1 MRTHKY
7 DGAEHRR
14 WSARLLELE
23 GSLVVLDAAFAE
35 DIEHNLLGK
44 IAAGTLSTEYYW
56 LDRWYNVFRF
66 SNPDHSLRSFYCNLN
81 LPPNF
86 DGKVLSYTDLD
97 IDVLVKPDFSFEVLD
112 EDDFETNA
120 EKYDYPD
127 YIRRNVDRALAD
139 LIKLIETKSFPFS

>member
-1 MRTHKY
+1 M
-7 DGAEHRR
+7 
-14 WSARLLELE
+14 
-23 GSLVVLDAAFAE
+23 
-35 DIEHNLLGK
+35 
-44 IAAGTLSTEYYW
+44 
-56 LDRWYNVFRF
+56 
-66 SNPDHSLRSFYCNLN
+66 RSFYCNLN